1 MCEETSNSSEGM
13 WFPCREGYVCDFATT
28 PDVDLLAPASQ
39 FTHVCP
45 PGYRCQDGTGL
56 GQAERF
62 ECEEDF
68 FVRVGL
74 LMSCLAR

>member
-1 MCEETSNSSEGM
+1 M
-13 WFPCREGYVCDFATT
+13 CDFATT

-68 FVRVGL
+68 FVRVVL